1 MRLDANFRKLRPAE
15 IRAGFYVFTIGRW
28 ASRIYQY
35 EPGVPYYPVIEMLK
49 SDGSRWYLVL
59 SFDMERFGRLSAKYG
74 RTEYAG
80 GEDRSGFL
88 FYYSLRTL

>member
-1 MRLDANFRKLRPAE
+1 VQ
-15 IRAGFYVFTIGRW
+15 IRAGFYVFTIEDY

-59 SFDMERFGRLSAKYG
+59 SFDMKRFGRLTSKYG
-74 RTEYAG
+74 RTLYSG

-88 FYYSLRTL
+88 FYYSLRT